1 MSRLRTRSAAS
12 FKVKPPGLASQS
24 MSNNDI
30 AMSNNDIGRSVIG
43 RLVFAK
49 NPLIAQWAV
58 SLAFKLAFSVDIM
71 AS

>member
-1 MSRLRTRSAAS
+1 
-12 FKVKPPGLASQS
+12 

-71 AS
+71 ASEAVIL